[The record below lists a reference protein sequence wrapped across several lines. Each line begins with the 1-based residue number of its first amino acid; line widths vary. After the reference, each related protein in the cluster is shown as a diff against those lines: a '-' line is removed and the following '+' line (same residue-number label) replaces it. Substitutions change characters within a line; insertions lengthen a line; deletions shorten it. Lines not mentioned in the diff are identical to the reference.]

1 MASVRSR
8 VWRNGELLAEDFPFD
23 AISDHLAEGAEL
35 TWVDLC
41 DPDHTLL
48 RQLADELKLAPLAVE
63 DVVEHIERPKAVRY
77 EGHTFFTTYSARF
90 DAEPAGAD
98 GRADIRDEGDG
109 IAARLRVPKI
119 SGFVFPNG
127 LITVRHP
134 EFDIDD
140 VVQRWDD
147 NAGLLS
153 HGVGALVHGLLDSVV
168 DSHFDAVQFLDDQIE
183 ELEDDLFDDRAV
195 AQVMQRA
202 TYRVRKELVQLRR
215 VVLPM
220 REVVN
225 AMLRHRR
232 DAGAPPEL
240 DASYDDLYD
249 HVLRVTEWTE
259 SLRDMVS
266 ALFETNLS
274 LQDSRLNNVMKKL
287 TSWAAI
293 IAVPTAVTGYFG
305 QNVPY
310 PGFDEWWGFLI
321 SSGVIV
327 VAAAALYLVFKRK
340 NWI

>member
-8 VWRNGELLAEDFPFD
+8 VWRDGELVAEDFPFEE
-23 AISDHLAEGAEL
+23 ISNHLAEPGEL
-35 TWVDLC
+35 SWVDLC
-41 DPDHTLL
+41 EPDHALL
-48 RQLADELKLAPLAVE
+48 TQLAKELSLDPLAVE
-63 DVVEHIERPKAVRY
+63 DVIERTERPKALRY
-77 EGHTFFTTYSARF
+77 QGHTFFTSYGAHF
-90 DAEPAGAD
+90 DTGGIDD
-98 GRADIRDEGDG
+98 GTDG
-109 IAARLRVPKI
+109 VTARLRMPKI
-119 SGFVFPNG
+119 SAFVFPNG
-127 LITVRHP
+127 LITVRSP
-134 EFDIDD
+134 QFDIDD
-140 VVQRWDD
+140 VVARWDESAD
-147 NAGLLS
+147 LLRY
-153 HGVGALVHGLLDSVV
+153 GVGTLVHGLLDAVV

-195 AQVMQRA
+195 AKVMQRA

-215 VVLPM
+215 IVLPM

-225 AMLRHRR
+225 AVLRHRR
-232 DAGAPPEL
+232 DAGAPAEL

-310 PGFDEWWGFLI
+310 PGFDEWWGFLL

-327 VAAAALYLVFKRK
+327 VLGAALFVVFRRK